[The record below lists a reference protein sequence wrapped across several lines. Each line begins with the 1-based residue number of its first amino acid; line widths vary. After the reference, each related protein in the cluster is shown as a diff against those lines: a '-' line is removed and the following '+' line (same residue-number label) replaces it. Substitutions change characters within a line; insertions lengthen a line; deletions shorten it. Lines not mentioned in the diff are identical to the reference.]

1 MTSTTPVPEDAAD
14 LVRRIEAGDRTAESE
29 LAQRYGRGVRI
40 IIERSL
46 SDSAAI
52 DDLCQE
58 TLLLAIRKVRNG
70 DLRESS
76 RLAGFIASVARNLVI
91 EHGRRRR
98 PEPMGKTE
106 PAAAPT
112 QLEEIIRKERS
123 QRVHEVLQALPS
135 SRDRE
140 VLFRFYLTDEEKDS
154 ICERFGLSSLH
165 FNRVLCRARD
175 RYRELYREL
184 G

>member
-1 MTSTTPVPEDAAD
+1 MPEDAED
-14 LVRRIEAGDRTAESE
+14 LVRRIEGGDRGAESE
-29 LAQRYGRGVRI
+29 LAQRYSRGVRI
-40 IIERSL
+40 IIERNL
-46 SDSAAI
+46 SDSAAV

-98 PEPMGKTE
+98 TEPMGKTE

-112 QLEEIIRKERS
+112 QLEGLLRNERS
-123 QRVHEVLQALPS
+123 RRVHEVLEALPS
-135 SRDRE
+135 QRDRE
-140 VLFRFYLTDEEKDS
+140 VLFRFYLTGEEKDS